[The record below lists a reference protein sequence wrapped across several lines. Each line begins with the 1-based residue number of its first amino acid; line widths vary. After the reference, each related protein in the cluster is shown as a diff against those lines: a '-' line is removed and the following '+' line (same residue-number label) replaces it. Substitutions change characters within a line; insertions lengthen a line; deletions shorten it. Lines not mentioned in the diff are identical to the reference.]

1 VEESAP
7 TPKEEDK
14 SESLPRVEDL
24 NNFPQVLITNH
35 RFQSLKV
42 MVRYTARDVRVEI
55 FERTDPA
62 DDLTQ
67 LIPERTYKFDHPK
80 KVQSGEA
87 VR

>member
-1 VEESAP
+1 
-7 TPKEEDK
+7 
-14 SESLPRVEDL
+14 
-24 NNFPQVLITNH
+24 
-35 RFQSLKV
+35 